1 MKRENRS
8 KPGTVTVGN
17 VIVRIYKRVPPTA
30 SGKCRT
36 VFEVADYTSGLRR
49 LRGFTDPKEA
59 KCEAEKIARQLA
71 TGESTAATMR
81 NTEAA
86 SFGRA
91 IELLRPTGA
100 SLEAAAATFAKCFE
114 ILGGELHVD
123 AARFYASRHKQT
135 TPKLLSDVIA
145 ELLAVKESRGAAPRY
160 LEDLR
165 SRLRR
170 VAQGFHKDASNVA
183 TAEIQAWLDAQKLS
197 RQGYSDYR
205 NRLHLLFNFAVA
217 RGYSID
223 NPVAGVEKIKAR
235 GGDVAIFSPSAIAK
249 LLSAASPEFLPCLA
263 IGAFAGL
270 RSAEIER
277 LAWADVDLVGRH
289 ITVGAK
295 QAKTASRR
303 LIPIHDNLAA
313 WLAPYAGRQGM
324 VWPGTHFAFYHDGR
338 QDTAKAAGVE
348 WKSNALRHSYASYRF
363 AQTGDAGRVA
373 GELGNSAA
381 VVHRHYRELVKPN
394 DAAAWFAV
402 KPAEPAN
409 VVPFSLPSEARQ
421 APCQ

>member
-1 MKRENRS
+1 MKRAIRS

-17 VIVRIYKRVPPTA
+17 VIVRIYRRNRPTA

-36 VFEVADYTSGLRR
+36 VFEVADYTSGVRR
-49 LRGFTDPKEA
+49 LRGFTDAAEA
-59 KCEAEKIARQLA
+59 KREAEKIARQLA

-91 IELLRPTGA
+91 IELLRPSGA
-100 SLEAAAATFAKCFE
+100 SLEVAAATYAKCFE
-114 ILGGELHVD
+114 ILGGDAHVD

-135 TPKLLSDVIA
+135 TPKPLSDVIA
-145 ELLAVKESRGAAPRY
+145 ELLEIKESRGAAPRY

-165 SRLRR
+165 SRLKR
-170 VAQGFHKDASNVA
+170 VAGGFHKDACNVT
-183 TAEIQAWLDAQKLS
+183 TAEIQAWLDAQGFS

-217 RGYSID
+217 RGYAID

-235 GGDVAIFSPSAIAK
+235 GGDVAIFKPSEIAK
-249 LLSAASPEFLPCLA
+249 LLAVASPDFLPSLA

-277 LAWADVDLVGRH
+277 LVWSDVDLVGRH

-324 VWPGTHFAFYHDGR
+324 VWPGTHFAFYHDGQ

-381 VVHRHYRELVKPN
+381 VVHRHYRELVKPS
-394 DAAAWFAV
+394 DAEAWFAV
-402 KPAEPAN
+402 KPESAAN
-409 VVPFSLPSEARQ
+409 IVPMVKEVGQ
-421 APCQ
+421 